1 MEDISIFWW
10 IAVGFF
16 VIIWLWTRQIKRE
29 VKELQSQIK
38 EAMSKIVFMRTE
50 THNNIIFAYNAFN
63 DEFVCQGVDMEDLS
77 VQFGKRYPD
86 RKGIIVKPDEE
97 KSA

>member
-10 IAVGFF
+10 IAIGFF
-16 VIIWLWTRQIKRE
+16 VVIWIWTRQIKRE
-29 VKELQSQIK
+29 VKELEVQIK

-63 DEFVCQGVDMEDLS
+63 DEFVCQGKDMDDLNA
-77 VQFGKRYPD
+77 QFGKRYPD
-86 RKGIIVKPDEE
+86 RRGIIVEPDKE